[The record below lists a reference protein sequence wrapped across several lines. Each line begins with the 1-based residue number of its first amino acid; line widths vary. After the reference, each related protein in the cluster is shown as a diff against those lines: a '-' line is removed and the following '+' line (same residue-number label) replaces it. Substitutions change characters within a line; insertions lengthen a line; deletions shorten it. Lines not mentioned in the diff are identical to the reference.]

1 MRYVDYD
8 DLHWERGEYVGDG
21 IPRTAGGVPYNP
33 LADCPRRYGDD
44 EFWNTRQALREVLDF
59 SVGNLV
65 SPYAVLDIVL
75 ARVVA
80 ATPPYVVLPQYVGA
94 GYGSLNFGVTILGS
108 PGSGKDAAF
117 EAASVL
123 VPDIRGAAVCGAAT
137 GQAVSALFGR
147 REERDGSHRTVC
159 NNPRAIL
166 RYSEASNFRSLSN
179 GRENNL
185 KPVLLSVFSGQ
196 QVGDYTKNQ
205 ELALVVPAH
214 GYRCVPVFSAQPS
227 MMGVFEDGIG
237 EGFQQRFLY
246 ASAYSERIAGLPIP
260 VGAPKRPDL
269 TLFPFDSGT
278 LPADWSPE
286 RMNAFYEGGGFNGRD
301 QSRENGSY
309 QRVVLEFPDSVRR
322 EVYAERIRINQDRGL
337 DPREAHGTYLRM
349 KIAAAFCLLDYPSR
363 HSLAV
368 NETDWEL
375 AGCLHR
381 YSQSCYAE
389 NLREY
394 ARQRRERRADDRE
407 EEELAREE
415 VDKRA
420 QRDAEQRIIVVL
432 SESDA
437 ASGVS
442 KGEIYRKLSK
452 RQRNHL
458 DDALDN
464 LTRSGRVANRKGRKN
479 GDWYT
484 LT

>member
-59 SVGNLV
+59 SVDNLV

-196 QVGDYTKNQ
+196 QIGDYTKNQ

-237 EGFQQRFLY
+237 E
-246 ASAYSERIAGLPIP
+246 
-260 VGAPKRPDL
+260 
-269 TLFPFDSGT
+269 
-278 LPADWSPE
+278 
-286 RMNAFYEGGGFNGRD
+286 
-301 QSRENGSY
+301 
-309 QRVVLEFPDSVRR
+309 
-322 EVYAERIRINQDRGL
+322 
-337 DPREAHGTYLRM
+337 
-349 KIAAAFCLLDYPSR
+349 
-363 HSLAV
+363 
-368 NETDWEL
+368 
-375 AGCLHR
+375 
-381 YSQSCYAE
+381 
-389 NLREY
+389 
-394 ARQRRERRADDRE
+394 
-407 EEELAREE
+407 
-415 VDKRA
+415 
-420 QRDAEQRIIVVL
+420 
-432 SESDA
+432 
-437 ASGVS
+437 
-442 KGEIYRKLSK
+442 
-452 RQRNHL
+452 
-458 DDALDN
+458 
-464 LTRSGRVANRKGRKN
+464 
-479 GDWYT
+479 
-484 LT
+484 